1 MQTVQF
7 TQMRDGTKAEYDL
20 LHEMERHY
28 IAALPDRILGALRA
42 LDDGLGGYRVSRLQ
56 HSLQAATRAERDGA
70 DSDWVVAALV
80 HDIGDALAPENH
92 SQLAAAVIRPY
103 VRAEVTWAVLMHGVF
118 QQHYYGHHLG
128 LDPDAREAH
137 RDNEWFA
144 ACERF
149 CERWDQASFDPD
161 YPTEALEH
169 FVPMLRDVFGRAA
182 FDPAIVGE

>member
-42 LDDGLGGYRVSRLQ
+42 LDDGLGGYRISRLQ
-56 HSLQAATRAERDGA
+56 HSLQAATEPSATGPTAIGWSPR
-70 DSDWVVAALV
+70 SCTTSAARW
-80 HDIGDALAPENH
+80 HRRTTRSSPPPSSAH
-92 SQLAAAVIRPY
+92 TC
-103 VRAEVTWAVLMHGVF
+103 AEVTWAVLMHGVF

-169 FVPMLRDVFGRAA
+169 FEPMLRDVFGRAA

>member
-42 LDDGLGGYRVSRLQ
+42 LDDGLGGYRISRLQ

-80 HDIGDALAPENH
+80 HDIGGALAPENH

-103 VRAEVTWAVLMHGVF
+103 VRGGDVGCA
-118 QQHYYGHHLG
+118 
-128 LDPDAREAH
+128 DAR
-137 RDNEWFA
+137 RLPA
-144 ACERF
+144 A
-149 CERWDQASFDPD
+149 
-161 YPTEALEH
+161 L
-169 FVPMLRDVFGRAA
+169 LRPSPRARSRCS
-182 FDPAIVGE
+182 